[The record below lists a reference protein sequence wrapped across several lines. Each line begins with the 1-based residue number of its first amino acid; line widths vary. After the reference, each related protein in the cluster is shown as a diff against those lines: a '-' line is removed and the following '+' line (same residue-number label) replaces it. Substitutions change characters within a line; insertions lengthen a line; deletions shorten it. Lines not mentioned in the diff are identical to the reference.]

1 MENAAEM
8 ETKPEQELSTKQK
21 ALGEV
26 GRTRVSTPAVPLI
39 RASREG
45 DLSSHSAWRVCAG
58 SVEASERKPGPPQGG
73 GFQRASWPIS
83 QMNLR
88 ASRAAMAP
96 KYLEYLLNL
105 SNCSERTALLT
116 IN

>member
-1 MENAAEM
+1 MAAS
-8 ETKPEQELSTKQK
+8 LSRLAG
-21 ALGEV
+21 ALL
-26 GRTRVSTPAVPLI
+26 PPALALAVPLI